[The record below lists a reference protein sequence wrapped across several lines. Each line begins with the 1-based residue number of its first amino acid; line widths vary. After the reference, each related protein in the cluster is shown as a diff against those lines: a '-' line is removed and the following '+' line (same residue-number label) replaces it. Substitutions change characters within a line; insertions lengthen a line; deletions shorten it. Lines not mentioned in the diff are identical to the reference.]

1 MHLPIKMMREDK
13 SFPSKKEFTDHVKLI
28 KTASLNS
35 LDGFAFGKMQMCY
48 VLVFFCF
55 SAFKVFKNSL
65 TQEVSAFFY
74 QLQYG
79 VEKGLHVVQ
88 DNGHLIVFILGGH
101 RVFQTKSCSYL
112 INHLRT

>member
-13 SFPSKKEFTDHVKLI
+13 WFTSKKEFTDHVKLI

-35 LDGFAFGKMQMCY
+35 LDGFEFGKMQMCY
-48 VLVFFCF
+48 VLVFF
-55 SAFKVFKNSL
+55 AFQLLKFLKTLLHKRLVP
-65 TQEVSAFFY
+65 FFY

>member
-1 MHLPIKMMREDK
+1 MMREDK

-48 VLVFFCF
+48 VLVFF
-55 SAFKVFKNSL
+55 AFQLLKFLKTLLHKRLVPFLPAAVWCRKV
-65 TQEVSAFFY
+65 
-74 QLQYG
+74 
-79 VEKGLHVVQ
+79 LHVVQ

>member
-13 SFPSKKEFTDHVKLI
+13 WFPSKKEFTDHVKLI

-65 TQEVSAFFY
+65 TQEVSAFFLPAAVWCRKGFACCSRQWTFDCIY
-74 QLQYG
+74 FGWPQG
-79 VEKGLHVVQ
+79 VSDKVMFLP
-88 DNGHLIVFILGGH
+88 D
-101 RVFQTKSCSYL
+101 
-112 INHLRT
+112 